1 MQIIKTQT
9 DKLVVGSNDISHP
22 EGEKDKTPTGTAV
35 LNGPVVVGN
44 VGKNQN
50 DYEGVLNVSSGS
62 ATQLP
67 LDKQPKLNVSLAAK
81 IDGNVSVSGDGKT
94 SDALLVTKGS
104 ARAAT
109 FIGGS
114 PDAVI
119 IQGDL
124 FVSGSTDTGNKG
136 RLASRFAAADASPKP
151 FDLVHPTK
159 GEGHRLRYA
168 CIEGPEVAVYCRG
181 RLKESNV
188 INLPDYWKDLVHA
201 DSITVQLQPIGSNQ
215 NLVIQ
220 EFNNEFIV
228 IAEDSTNTDLITDLS
243 TIDCFY
249 HVYGERKDINPLIVE
264 YEGNSWEDYPDPN
277 YDPNKIDSDKKNTKD
292 PRFDGPPNTMTT

>member
-9 DKLVVGSNDISHP
+9 DKLVVGSNDVSQP
-22 EGEKDKTPTGTAV
+22 EGEKDQTPTGTAI
-35 LNGPVVVGN
+35 LNGPVVIGD
-44 VGKNQN
+44 GGRGGPQN
-50 DYEGVLNVSSGS
+50 RYQGVLNVSSGS

-67 LDKQPKLNVSLAAK
+67 LDQQPKLNVDLAAA
-81 IDGNVSVSGDGKT
+81 IDGNVRVIGDSKT
-94 SDALLVTKGS
+94 QNAMFLAGGGGPDVLFVAGD
-104 ARAAT
+104 AT
-109 FIGGS
+109 FTG
-114 PDAVI
+114 AV
-119 IQGDL
+119 DC
-124 FVSGSTDTGNKG
+124 GNKG
-136 RLASRFAAADASPKP
+136 ALASRFSSADGRPKP
-151 FDLVHPTK
+151 FDIQHPTK

-168 CIEGPEVAVYCRG
+168 CIEGPEVGVYYRG

-188 INLPDYWKDLVHA
+188 IELPYYWKDLV
-201 DSITVQLQPIGSNQ
+201 DENSITVQLQPIGSNQ

-277 YDPNKIDSDKKNTKD
+277 FDPNKVDDDKKTYTD
-292 PRFDGPPNTMTT
+292 PRFSGPPNTITT

>member
-9 DKLVVGSNDISHP
+9 DKLVVGSNDVSHP
-22 EGEKDKTPTGTAV
+22 DGKDQSPTGTAV
-35 LNGPVVVGN
+35 LNGPVY
-44 VGKNQN
+44 VGKPSAAPG
-50 DYEGVLNVSSGS
+50 YEAVLNVGTQP
-62 ATQLP
+62 ADQLP
-67 LDKQPKLNVSLAAK
+67 GNQQLPMSASLGIKLDGSMEIV
-81 IDGNVSVSGDGKT
+81 GDGRRPN
-94 SDALLVTKGS
+94 ALKIS
-104 ARAAT
+104 
-109 FIGGS
+109 GGQT
-114 PDAVI
+114 DK
-119 IQGDL
+119 L
-124 FVSGSTDTGNKG
+124 FVDGDAFFSGAVDCGNKG
-136 RLASRFAAADASPKP
+136 KLAARFAVADSKPKP
-151 FDLVHPTK
+151 FDIQHPTK

-168 CIEGPEVAVYCRG
+168 CIEGPEVGVYCRG

-188 INLPDYWKDLVHA
+188 INLPDYWKDLVHEE
-201 DSITVQLQPIGSNQ
+201 SITVQLQPIGSNQ

-277 YDPNKIDSDKKNTKD
+277 FDPNKVDDDKRTYTD
-292 PRFDGPPNTMTT
+292 PRFDGPPNTITT

>member
-1 MQIIKTQT
+1 MNVSREQADKII
-9 DKLVVGSNDISHP
+9 VGGGDVSFPDGGPDVS
-22 EGEKDKTPTGTAV
+22 PTGTAV
-35 LNGPVVVGN
+35 LNGPVYI
-44 VGKNQN
+44 GKPTASPE
-50 DYEGVLNVSSGS
+50 YEANLNVASNGVSQS
-62 ATQLP
+62 T
-67 LDKQPKLNVSLAAK
+67 LDRQPKYQSNLAIKA
-81 IDGNVSVSGDGKT
+81 DGNLTVAGDGKT
-94 SDALLVTKGS
+94 ANALRIS
-104 ARAAT
+104 
-109 FIGGS
+109 GGS
-114 PDAVI
+114 SVDTIHVTGDMFVTGAV
-119 IQGDL
+119 DC
-124 FVSGSTDTGNKG
+124 GNKG
-136 RLASRFAAADASPKP
+136 KLASRFAAADASPKP

-188 INLPDYWKDLVHA
+188 INLPDYWKDLVHE

-264 YEGNSWEDYPDPN
+264 YEGDSWEDYPDPN
-277 YDPNKIDSDKKNTKD
+277 YDPNKVDSDNKNTKD
-292 PRFDGPPNTMTT
+292 PRFDGPPNTFTK

>member
-9 DKLVVGSNDISHP
+9 DKLVVGSNDVSHS
-22 EGEKDKTPTGTAV
+22 EGKDQSPTGTAV
-35 LNGPVVVGN
+35 FNGPVY
-44 VGKNQN
+44 VGKTGASPG
-50 DYEGVLNVSSGS
+50 YEAVLNVTSNS
-62 ATQLP
+62 AQQLP
-67 LDKQPKLNVSLAAK
+67 GDQQPACSASLSMK
-81 IDGNVSVSGDGKT
+81 SDGNLTVAGDGKT
-94 SDALLVTKGS
+94 PNALLIS
-104 ARAAT
+104 
-109 FIGGS
+109 GGS
-114 PDAVI
+114 SVDTIHVI
-119 IQGDL
+119 GDMH
-124 FVSGSTDTGNKG
+124 VTGSVDCGNKG
-136 RLASRFAAADASPKP
+136 RLAARFGVADSIPKP
-151 FDLVHPTK
+151 FDLLHPTK

-168 CIEGPEVAVYCRG
+168 CIEGPEAGVYYRG

-188 INLPDYWKDLVHA
+188 IQLPYYWKDLVHA

-249 HVYGERKDINPLIVE
+249 HVYGERIDVNPLIVE

-277 YDPNKIDSDKKNTKD
+277 FNPNKVDRDKRNIKD
-292 PRFDGPPNTMTT
+292 PRFSGPPNTFTR

>member
-1 MQIIKTQT
+1 MNVSVIET
-9 DKLVVGSNDISHP
+9 DKIIVGT
-22 EGEKDKTPTGTAV
+22 KDVSYTAPDKSPTGTAV
-35 LNGPVVVGN
+35 LNGPVYVGTPSASPGYDAVFN
-44 VGKNQN
+44 VGTPPPAQ
-50 DYEGVLNVSSGS
+50 DSLDQQPPMSSSLGIKLDGS
-62 ATQLP
+62 MEI
-67 LDKQPKLNVSLAAK
+67 V
-81 IDGNVSVSGDGKT
+81 GDGRVPN
-94 SDALLVTKGS
+94 ALKIS
-104 ARAAT
+104 
-109 FIGGS
+109 GGQLNKLFVDG
-114 PDAVI
+114 DAVFT
-119 IQGDL
+119 GAVDC
-124 FVSGSTDTGNKG
+124 GNKG
-136 RLASRFAAADASPKP
+136 ALAARFSVADSKPKP
-151 FDLVHPTK
+151 FDLKHPTK
-159 GEGHRLRYA
+159 GDGYRLRHA

-188 INLPDYWKDLVHA
+188 INLPYYWKDLVHE

-277 YDPNKIDSDKKNTKD
+277 FNPNKVPDNEKTYND
-292 PRFDGPPNTMTT
+292 PRFAGPPNTITT